1 MKWTSYATN
10 CCRCGRK
17 KLTAREEKTMIRKL
31 QRRLDAY
38 KHELNSRIGFD
49 NRRRW
54 TQRVLADIEKSAL
67 TGKEKVMLRNAIIKA
82 YEQI

>member
-1 MKWTSYATN
+1 MT
-10 CCRCGRK
+10 
-17 KLTAREEKTMIRKL
+17 RKL
-31 QRRLDAY
+31 HSRLDAY

-67 TGKEKVMLRNAIIKA
+67 TGNEKAVLIREIIKV
-82 YEQI
+82 YEA

>member
-1 MKWTSYATN
+1 MKKN
-10 CCRCGRK
+10 R
-17 KLTAREEKTMIRKL
+17 I
-31 QRRLDAY
+31 QNRLDAY
-38 KHELNSRIGFD
+38 KHELNNRIGFD

-67 TGKEKVMLRNAIIKA
+67 RGKEKVMLINAIIKA

>member
-1 MKWTSYATN
+1 MKRN
-10 CCRCGRK
+10 RIQK
-17 KLTAREEKTMIRKL
+17 
-31 QRRLDAY
+31 RLDAY

-67 TGKEKVMLRNAIIKA
+67 TVNEKAVLARAIIKV
-82 YEQI
+82 YEA

>member
-1 MKWTSYATN
+1 MKRN
-10 CCRCGRK
+10 RIQK
-17 KLTAREEKTMIRKL
+17 
-31 QRRLDAY
+31 RLDAY

-54 TQRVLADIEKSAL
+54 TQRVLADLEQSAL
-67 TGKEKVMLRNAIIKA
+67 TGKEKVMLRNAISKA

>member
-1 MKWTSYATN
+1 MT
-10 CCRCGRK
+10 
-17 KLTAREEKTMIRKL
+17 RKL

-38 KHELNSRIGFD
+38 KHELNSRIGLD

-67 TGKEKVMLRNAIIKA
+67 AGNEKVMLRNAIIQA
-82 YEQI
+82 HEQT

>member
-1 MKWTSYATN
+1 MT
-10 CCRCGRK
+10 G
-17 KLTAREEKTMIRKL
+17 KL

-38 KHELNSRIGFD
+38 KHELNNRIGLD

-54 TQRVLADIEKSAL
+54 TDRVLADIEKSAL
-67 TGKEKVMLRNAIIKA
+67 TGKEKVMLINAIIKA

>member
-1 MKWTSYATN
+1 MT
-10 CCRCGRK
+10 
-17 KLTAREEKTMIRKL
+17 RKL
-31 QRRLDAY
+31 QKRLDAY

-67 TGKEKVMLRNAIIKA
+67 TGNEKAVLIREIIKV
-82 YEQI
+82 YEA